1 VITLFTLMA
10 VGMGMVM
17 APATESVMGSL
28 PREKAGVGSAVN
40 DTTRQ
45 MGGALGVAII
55 GSIVASAYAG
65 GAAKVSREHGV
76 SGATLDRARSSL
88 DQALEVGRA
97 LPDRVAG
104 SDYVAG
110 VKDAFVSALHLG
122 LRTSGTVILVAAFVV
137 WRFLPA
143 RAVDPLAIE
152 ASDGLDGRQHHDGD
166 AYVAG
171 AVAGD

>member
-1 VITLFTLMA
+1 
-10 VGMGMVM
+10 
-17 APATESVMGSL
+17 MGSL

-76 SGATLDRARSSL
+76 TGVDAGPGTRVARPSARGGSSAARPRCRQRLRCGREGRLRQRAAPRPAHEWHRRSWWRRSSCG
-88 DQALEVGRA
+88 ASCRRA
-97 LPDRVAG
+97 P
-104 SDYVAG
+104 
-110 VKDAFVSALHLG
+110 H
-122 LRTSGTVILVAAFVV
+122 
-137 WRFLPA
+137 
-143 RAVDPLAIE
+143 DPLALD
-152 ASDGLDGRQHHDGD
+152 ASDGLGGRQHHDGD
-166 AYVAG
+166 AFVAG